1 MPPLLPAYESD
12 SSDILQAEQS
22 LSFRSSGRS
31 TPSTSTVPL
40 SENPPDVVPSR
51 KQKRK
56 RAASSESLASSASS
70 PIGLEPSAD
79 LVEVTEKQHA
89 LSSFINIQPP
99 HLLHPKTLYAGHEPP
114 LPRSKE
120 RLVLKEILEAEVD
133 KSDMSNGDFISIDL
147 EDFSIYRPHQV
158 FSGRSNRILNSELS
172 EKARSNELVS
182 LHELN
187 SRNSDSFL
195 LDGTLCFGHNGGN
208 RRYVQQVSFET
219 LSIGAYEDIT
229 LHTVGPHIWLQ
240 SVAGQGSN
248 IWYRLRSPAREYLRY
263 HEPFLWLADLAKYV
277 VDFLHTRSN
286 VTLGYFRSGFDEWL
300 RTVHGSH
307 QSFLSWQSKY
317 SHTDFRHTVAAHA
330 AFLYNQAGQLGSQ
343 YINHPLWGET
353 DPNALTAI
361 PRRPEERADPRTVV
375 TSYVYECFKHMPWA
389 KFLESV
395 SLGKEQEQ
403 NQSDKTRS
411 HKFDGS
417 TTILARDHQ
426 NYYAASQHAR
436 MSSSKGEVGTGD
448 IVAIRSDT
456 NTKWKTKDEYWFAYV
471 QDRKPA
477 KGGHQ
482 LSLIWIY
489 RPADTACQDMRY
501 PYTNELFLS
510 DHCNCGDGPVY
521 TSDVVRKVRVALFGL
536 PDTTDTE
543 FFIRQT
549 YSSAESY
556 WSSLQPSDFCCRCT
570 EDDFPSGSEY
580 AVGDTLL
587 VRASSPNESLEPV
600 VLVEKAPDGD
610 HQKVRVRR
618 LLRKREDFGDHTA
631 EPNELVYTTRV
642 DICNVSLIARRCH
655 VRLYTPDDRRLR
667 RIPAP
672 YNRKG
677 TGDCYYILWKQNGSE
692 GLDAIQMKQGFDP
705 LDPPMGAP
713 MRGLDIFCGGGSFGR
728 GLEEGGA
735 VKMDWAVDILN
746 EAIHT
751 YHANTQG
758 STKLYN
764 GSVND
769 YLFKAMNG
777 RQTQGIARLGEVAVI
792 CAGSPCQGFSIANRL
807 YANYRS
813 LLNISLV
820 ASVVAFVDFYR
831 PKYVIMENVLGMA
844 NAGPKRAGQNNVFAQ
859 VLCALVG
866 LGYQVRPMMV
876 DSWNFGAP
884 QSRSRLFITAAAP
897 GLAPF
902 TRPPPSHS
910 HPDGVIGRSLGKAAN
925 GLPFGAREWAPTPF
939 EYVSVGEATKDLPE
953 NPDGRTTCIPCPD
966 HRVTRSFSIL
976 DNIRLSC
983 IPRFPPGMTFV
994 KSVRLGWQ
1002 SAPQVTAWHWDSD
1015 LRSNSKSRAWQRAKS
1030 NALLPTVTTENAP
1043 NEALTGSA
1051 LHWDAH
1057 RPLTVMEARRAQGYP
1072 DEEII
1077 IGTPSMQWK
1086 IVGNSVT
1093 RQVAI
1098 AFGTSLREAW
1108 LANGPS
1114 CNDVQEG
1121 SSVEVGTTK
1130 EADADLVE
1138 PGMPEATVGIGQFPV
1153 DGSKPVPLSNNREKS
1168 VDSELHTSKRAKHR
1182 PSDCEGESVS
1192 ALKTRKLSAS
1202 TPPAPDF
1209 TATSAA
1215 HNIGGS
1221 QNGAHGRT
1229 IVGRVDFLTSDDTS
1243 TPGVKMFVLNHP
1255 KGILISE

>member
-1 MPPLLPAYESD
+1 MSD
-12 SSDILQAEQS
+12 
-22 LSFRSSGRS
+22 
-31 TPSTSTVPL
+31 
-40 SENPPDVVPSR
+40 
-51 KQKRK
+51 
-56 RAASSESLASSASS
+56 
-70 PIGLEPSAD
+70 
-79 LVEVTEKQHA
+79 
-89 LSSFINIQPP
+89 
-99 HLLHPKTLYAGHEPP
+99 
-114 LPRSKE
+114 
-120 RLVLKEILEAEVD
+120 
-133 KSDMSNGDFISIDL
+133 GDFISIDL

-158 FSGRSNRILNSELS
+158 FRGRSNRILNSELS

-182 LHELN
+182 LYELN
-187 SRNSDSFL
+187 SRSSDSFL
-195 LDGTLCFGHNGGN
+195 LDGTLCFGQNGEN
-208 RRYVQQVSFET
+208 RRYVQQVSFEI

-229 LHTVGPHIWLQ
+229 LHTVGPRIWLQ
-240 SVAGQGSN
+240 SIAGKASN
-248 IWYRLRSPAREYLRY
+248 IWYQLRSPAQEYLRY
-263 HEPFLWLADLAKYV
+263 HDPFLWLADLAKHV
-277 VDFLHTRSN
+277 VDFLYTHSN
-286 VTLGYFRSGFDEWL
+286 VTLDHFRSGFETWL
-300 RTVHGSH
+300 QTVHGSH

-317 SHTDFRHTVAAHA
+317 PDADFRHVVAAHA
-330 AFLYNQAGQLGSQ
+330 AFMYNQAGQLGPQ
-343 YINHPLWGET
+343 YIRHPLWSEI

-361 PRRPEERADPRTVV
+361 PRRPREWADPRTVV

-395 SLGKEQEQ
+395 PLGKEPEQ
-403 NQSDKTRS
+403 DQSHKTRS
-411 HKFDGS
+411 HKLDGY
-417 TTILARDHQ
+417 TVIPTRDHQ
-426 NYYAASQHAR
+426 NHYTASQHACTT
-436 MSSSKGEVGTGD
+436 SSKGEVRTGD

-471 QDRKPA
+471 QDRKPTN
-477 KGGHQ
+477 GGHR
-482 LSLIWIY
+482 LNLIWIY

-501 PYTNELFLS
+501 PYANELFLS

-521 TSDVVRKVRVALFGL
+521 TSDVVRKVRVALFNL
-536 PDTTDTE
+536 PDATDAE

-549 YSSAESY
+549 YSSAESH

-570 EDDFPSGSEY
+570 EDNLPLVAEY

-587 VRASSPNESLEPV
+587 ARALSPNESLEPV
-600 VLVEKAPDGD
+600 VLVEKSPDGD

-618 LLRKREDFGDHTA
+618 LLRKREDFGDDTA

-655 VRLYTPDDRRLR
+655 VRFYTPDDRRLR

-677 TGDCYYILWKQNGSE
+677 TGDCYYILWKQDGCE
-692 GLDAIQMKQGFDP
+692 DLEAIQMKQGFDP

-735 VKMDWAVDILN
+735 VKMDWAVDFFN

-769 YLFKAMNG
+769 YLINAMNG
-777 RQTQGIARLGEVAVI
+777 RRTQGIAKPGEVVVI

-820 ASVVAFVDFYR
+820 ASVVTFVDFYR

-844 NAGPKRAGQNNVFAQ
+844 NAGLKRAGQNNVFAQ

-866 LGYQVRPMMV
+866 LGYQVRPMMI

-897 GLAPF
+897 GLAPI
-902 TRPPPSHS
+902 TRPPPSHA
-910 HPDGVIGRSLGKAAN
+910 HPDRVLGRSLGKAAN
-925 GLPFGAREWAPTPF
+925 GLPFGVREWAPTPF
-939 EYVSVGEATKDLPE
+939 EYVSIGEATRDLPE
-953 NPDGRTTCIPCPD
+953 NPDGRTTCIPYPD
-966 HRVTRSFSIL
+966 HRVTRSFSII
-976 DNIRLSC
+976 DNVRLSC
-983 IPRFPPGMTFV
+983 IPRFPPGMNFV
-994 KSVRLGWQ
+994 KSTKLGWQ
-1002 SAPQVTAWHWDSD
+1002 SAPQVAAWHWDSD
-1015 LRSNSKSRAWQRAKS
+1015 LRSNNKSKAWQRAKS
-1030 NALLPTVTTENAP
+1030 NALLPTVTTANAP

-1057 RPLTVMEARRAQGYP
+1057 RPLTVMEARRAQGFP
-1072 DEEII
+1072 DEEVI

-1098 AFGTSLREAW
+1098 AFGMSLREAW
-1108 LANGPS
+1108 MANGPS
-1114 CNDVQEG
+1114 NDNVEEG
-1121 SSVEVGTTK
+1121 SPVEVCTIEK
-1130 EADADLVE
+1130 ADGDPVE
-1138 PGMPEATVGIGQFPV
+1138 PGRLEVMAGIGQCPV
-1153 DGSKPVPLSNNREKS
+1153 DKRKSVSSADNREKS
-1168 VDSELHTSKRAKHR
+1168 VNSESHASKRTKR
-1182 PSDCEGESVS
+1182 WPSDCEGKSVS
-1192 ALKTRKLSAS
+1192 ALRIRKLSPS
-1202 TPPAPDF
+1202 TPSAPDF

-1215 HNIGGS
+1215 HYTGAS
-1221 QNGAHGRT
+1221 QNGAHERTVDGRAD
-1229 IVGRVDFLTSDDTS
+1229 VLTSDDTS
-1243 TPGVKMFVLNHP
+1243 TPDLKMFVLN
-1255 KGILISE
+1255 